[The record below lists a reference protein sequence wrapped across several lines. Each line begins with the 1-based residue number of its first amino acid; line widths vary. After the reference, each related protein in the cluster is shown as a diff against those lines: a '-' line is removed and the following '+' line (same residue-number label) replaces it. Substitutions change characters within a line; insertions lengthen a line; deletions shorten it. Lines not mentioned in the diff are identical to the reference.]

1 MSSATGS
8 FKVGVSVDGTRT
20 KKGYAKKRKNEA
32 DKYFQEMED
41 LDETECFRRL
51 DAFFSDLALVTTD
64 SDRQY
69 LLGRVNRLHLLQ
81 LKVALFRLTSWTG
94 DSLKQTIEIFDTTDG
109 LSPGKI
115 PSDDDEWAALDGK
128 SEMKCCIRLSMLLP
142 AESRKTLKSQGLQ
155 FHFNDATY
163 AQTLSDVLTYHPNS
177 IQYGEIARAAYMR
190 VLAATSLNKSVTYE
204 ARALKIWRLYASLFA
219 RFNLHTI
226 AAIVQP
232 EIDELDATLGVSV
245 TTENTLLDEVQLHR
259 KLANLD
265 N

>member
-8 FKVGVSVDGTRT
+8 FKVGVSVDGTRS

-51 DAFFSDLALVTTD
+51 DAFFSDLALVKTD

-259 KLANLD
+259 KLAHLD